1 MENYSEILYSN
12 LPARAERPA
21 LRCGE
26 KTYSYGRLC
35 DFVDRFSSFLMRK
48 GVSKG
53 KKVCLFLPNSMELAV
68 SLFSVARAGAVAVP
82 VDAASGTEEIRR
94 SAEFSRPDLV
104 VTSPPLAGTL
114 RSALPG
120 AETVVVTP
128 ADFTVESS
136 VLPPVSFPS
145 REAIYLFSTGS
156 TGKPKCVARTHENMI
171 ALARNHTTTI
181 DWDFR
186 DRILL
191 SIPVSHTYGLGNFVS
206 AISVGACCHF
216 LAGFGR
222 KAVLDALEKWEI
234 TVFPAVPFMLDVLAR
249 SKISESRDFPEL
261 RYVISAGAPLGEE
274 TFFSFH
280 GTFGVFPRQLY
291 GSSETG
297 VMSINLA
304 EDVAEK
310 RLSVGRPVENVEI
323 RVVSDTGELL
333 SPGRVGEIVVRSPS
347 MTDGY
352 VDFPEESE
360 KAFRNGFYHTGDLGM
375 FDDDGYLFIHGR
387 KKLFINVSGNKVDP
401 YEVENLLMTHEK
413 ITEVLVVGVSGGS
426 GGEKVKAFVVA
437 EGLSGEDVVEFCRE
451 KISSYK
457 IPSSVEF
464 LDSFPK
470 SPTGKVL
477 RNRLGR

>member
-1 MENYSEILYSN
+1 MQNYSEILYSN
-12 LPARAERPA
+12 LPERADRPA

-35 DFVDRFSSFLMRK
+35 GFVDSFSSFLAKK
-48 GVSKG
+48 GVSEG
-53 KKVCLFLPNSMELAV
+53 KKVCLLLPNSLELAV
-68 SLFSVARAGAVAVP
+68 SLFSVARAGAAAVP
-82 VDAASGTEEIRR
+82 VDAASGTEDIRR
-94 SAEFSRPDLV
+94 CAEFLRPDLV

-114 RSALPG
+114 RSAFAG

-128 ADFTVESS
+128 ADFVAKGP
-136 VLPPVSFPS
+136 VFPPVSRPS
-145 REAIYLFSTGS
+145 REAVYLFSTGS
-156 TGKPKCVARTHENMI
+156 TGKPKCVARTHGNMI
-171 ALARNHTTTI
+171 ALARNHTATI

-206 AISVGACCHF
+206 AVSVGACCHL

-222 KAVLDALEKWEI
+222 KAVLDALEKGKI

-249 SKISESRDFPEL
+249 SKISEGRDFPDL

-280 GTFGVFPRQLY
+280 GTFGIFPRQLY

-323 RVVSDTGELL
+323 RVVSEAGEPLR
-333 SPGRVGEIVVRSPS
+333 PGQTGEIVVKSPS

-360 KAFRNGFYHTGDLGM
+360 KAFRNGFYHTGDLGT
-375 FDDDGYLFIHGR
+375 FDDDGYLFIRGR

-401 YEVENLLMTHEK
+401 YEVESLLMTHEK
-413 ITEVLVVGVSGGS
+413 ITEASVVGVSGGG

-437 EGLSGEDVVEFCRE
+437 EGVSAEDVVEFCRG
-451 KISSYK
+451 KLSGYK
-457 IPSSVEF
+457 IPSKIEF
-464 LDSFPK
+464 LDSLPK
-470 SPTGKVL
+470 SPAGKVL